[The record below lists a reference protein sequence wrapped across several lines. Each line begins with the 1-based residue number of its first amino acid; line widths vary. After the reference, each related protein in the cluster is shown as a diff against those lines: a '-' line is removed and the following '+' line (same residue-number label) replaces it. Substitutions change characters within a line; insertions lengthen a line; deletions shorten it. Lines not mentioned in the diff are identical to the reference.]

1 MNGLVVL
8 RPEDAEFL
16 ATLHARCFGDAW
28 DAAAIRGLL
37 EDSKVLSLGAQ
48 SNGTITAFLIA
59 QTVAGETDILTIAT
73 DPCVRR
79 TGLASRLIEALVLRA
94 GERGVSRIMLDVA
107 EDNVAAR
114 QLYRDHGFVEDGRR
128 PRYYRSGRDIP
139 VDAIL
144 MSRFLGIPA

>member
-1 MNGLVVL
+1 MTGLVIL
-8 RPEDAEFL
+8 RPDDARQL
-16 ATLHARCFGDAW
+16 ATLHAQCFDDAW

-37 EDSKVLSLGAQ
+37 EDSKVLALGVESVGA
-48 SNGTITAFLIA
+48 IVAFLIA
-59 QTVAGETDILTIAT
+59 QTVAGETDILTVAT
-73 DPCVRR
+73 DPAERR
-79 TGLASRLIEALVLRA
+79 KGLASQLIDALIARI

-128 PRYYRSGRDIP
+128 PRYYRTGRDIP

-144 MSRFLGIPA
+144 MSRMLGIAT

>member
-16 ATLHARCFGDAW
+16 AALHARCFGDAW

-37 EDSKVLSLGAQ
+37 EDSKVLSLGVQ